1 MTGSSVQADFYHW
14 QSSAGKRTCLPKIL
28 FMRNLLLLLVGFVA
42 ITALTGGLLLTYE
55 PDGSLLELSPSMLAN
70 SPFQTFF
77 IPGLVLAF
85 VVGGANLFALVVVG
99 SRTIYSY
106 RYAIAGAIVLISFIV
121 LQMLFFSYY
130 HWLQV
135 VYIAIGCLIVL
146 LSYQLM
152 GKAAF

>member
-1 MTGSSVQADFYHW
+1 
-14 QSSAGKRTCLPKIL
+14 
-28 FMRNLLLLLVGFVA
+28 MRNLLLLLVGFVA
-42 ITALTGGLLLTYE
+42 ITTLTGGLLLTYE
-55 PDGSLLELSPSMLAN
+55 PDGSLLELSPSMLIN

-106 RYAIAGAIVLISFIV
+106 RYAVFGGLVLVAYLV
-121 LQMLFFSYY
+121 LQMLFLPYY

-135 VYIAIGCLIVL
+135 IYIAIGFLIVL